1 MNKFI
6 REHPS
11 ISFSVMWFLSF
22 LLGSVLATLTLH
34 ILHLPS
40 LPIPGLPSLPTD
52 TPSSALCLAGF
63 VLSGLFAGLS
73 TVKWFSIHHGS
84 MRRRTAALTV
94 AGWIAALAVAAAFFI
109 SLVRAAVEFNSFRP
123 D

>member
-1 MNKFI
+1 
-6 REHPS
+6 
-11 ISFSVMWFLSF
+11 
-22 LLGSVLATLTLH
+22 
-34 ILHLPS
+34 
-40 LPIPGLPSLPTD
+40 
-52 TPSSALCLAGF
+52 
-63 VLSGLFAGLS
+63 
-73 TVKWFSIHHGS
+73 

>member
-34 ILHLPS
+34 ILH
-40 LPIPGLPSLPTD
+40 LPSLPTD

-84 MRRRTAALTV
+84 MRRRTAALIV